1 MPTDPHSNADT
12 TRRQILAAMGGTVAV
27 GVAGCSNG
35 DGEEPEGTENGN
47 GTNDELPPPGNTVP
61 TGDFTASVGANP
73 GTLDPTIIND
83 ATSASTVGSRCYE
96 SLVTA
101 TFDLSEFRGQLAT
114 EFERLDETTFRFQ
127 LREGVQFHNGDE
139 FTTEDVE
146 FSINRTRDTIN
157 DADVSWIDT
166 VEVLGDFEIEIVAG
180 SPHAPALTDLSAV
193 PILPSGVDS
202 ISESPGDDGDHDF
215 QSETLGTG
223 PYTIEEFQAEDR
235 LVLSAFE
242 DYWYDGDDYP
252 GTSPWET
259 ITFRVV
265 PEQVSQEEAMKA
277 GELDMIDNP
286 APFDLGQ
293 WEGATGTVVQDVS
306 VGFDFVTYPVTQEP
320 YTNSDFR
327 RGITRLI
334 PREDVIQA
342 IFGGN
347 ATPLAG
353 PISPGLGAYFDADE
367 ERQLRDEL
375 VGEDVEAAEELLDSA
390 FEEEDIDKPFEVSL
404 ITNVNRTR
412 ERWMEVVQQ
421 RLDDTEYFDA
431 ELDVRSFG
439 DLVNFITK
447 RDGAAQ
453 STDIVGIGWTGGSD
467 PNGHVE
473 QLLDSSQHVPD
484 GFNWNL
490 YENEEVDQ
498 LIEDGQTTLDVDE
511 RRQIYSDLQQVLA
524 EESPTAFMWT
534 GDKIDV
540 VNSDSVAD
548 IRYWQ
553 PHPNSSL
560 RYDTLYAPVRGEI
573 VVPPE
578 N

>member
-1 MPTDPHSNADT
+1 MSAGPHSDADT
-12 TRRQILAAMGGTVAV
+12 TRRQILAAMSGTVAV

-35 DGEEPEGTENGN
+35 DEEAPEETENSN
-47 GTNDELPPPGNTVP
+47 GTNDENPPPGNTVP

-73 GTLDPTIIND
+73 GTLDPTIIAD

-114 EFERLDETTFRFQ
+114 EFERLSETTFRFQ

-139 FTTEDVE
+139 FTAEDIE
-146 FSINRTRDTIN
+146 FSINRTSGTTN
-157 DADVSWIDT
+157 DADVSWIES
-166 VEVLGDFEIEIVAG
+166 VEMLGDFEIEVVAG

-202 ISESPGDDGDHDF
+202 ISENPGNDDHDF

-265 PEQVSQEEAMKA
+265 PEQVSQEEAMQA

-286 APFDLGQ
+286 APFDLQQ

-306 VGFDFVTYPVTQEP
+306 VGFDFVTYPVNQEP
-320 YTNSDFR
+320 YTNPDFR

-334 PREDVIQA
+334 PREDVVQA

-367 ERQLRDEL
+367 EQRLRDEL

-431 ELDVRSFG
+431 ELDVRSFD
-439 DLVNFITK
+439 DLVPFIL
-447 RDGAAQ
+447 DPEGAAQ
-453 STDIVGIGWTGGSD
+453 TTDIVGIGWTGGSD

-490 YENEEVDQ
+490 YENEEVDR
-498 LIEDGQTTLDVDE
+498 LIEDGQTTLDMDE
-511 RRQIYSDLQQVLA
+511 RRQIYSDLQEVLA
-524 EESPTAFMWT
+524 EESPNAFMWT
-534 GDKIDV
+534 GDKIDI
-540 VNSDSVAD
+540 VNSNSVAD
-548 IRYWQ
+548 IGYWQ

>member
-1 MPTDPHSNADT
+1 
-12 TRRQILAAMGGTVAV
+12 MGGTVAV

-320 YTNSDFR
+320 YTNPDFR

-353 PISPGLGAYFDADE
+353 PISPGLGAYFDAE
-367 ERQLRDEL
+367 EEQRLRDEL

-431 ELDVRSFG
+431 ELDVRSFD
-439 DLVNFITK
+439 DLVPFLL
-447 RDGAAQ
+447 DPEGAAQ

>member
-1 MPTDPHSNADT
+1 MSAGPHSDADT
-12 TRRQILAAMGGTVAV
+12 TRRQILAAMSGTVAV
-27 GVAGCSNG
+27 GVAGCSDG
-35 DGEEPEGTENGN
+35 DEEAPEETENGN
-47 GTNDELPPPGNTVP
+47 GTNDENPPPGNTVP

-73 GTLDPTIIND
+73 GTLDPTIIAD

-114 EFERLDETTFRFQ
+114 EFERLSETTFRFQ

-139 FTTEDVE
+139 FTAEDVE
-146 FSINRTRDTIN
+146 FSINRTSGTTN
-157 DADVSWIDT
+157 DADVSWIES
-166 VEVLGDFEIEIVAG
+166 VEMLGDFEIEVVAE

-202 ISESPGDDGDHDF
+202 ISENPGNDDHDF

-265 PEQVSQEEAMKA
+265 PEQVSQEEAMQA

-286 APFDLGQ
+286 APFDLQQ

-306 VGFDFVTYPVTQEP
+306 VGFDFVTYPVNQEP
-320 YTNSDFR
+320 YTNPDFR

-367 ERQLRDEL
+367 EQRLRDEL

-431 ELDVRSFG
+431 ELDVRSFD
-439 DLVNFITK
+439 DLVPFIL
-447 RDGAAQ
+447 DPEGAAE
-453 STDIVGIGWTGGSD
+453 STDVVGIGWTGGSD

-511 RRQIYSDLQQVLA
+511 RRQIYSDLQEVLA
-524 EESPTAFMWT
+524 EESPNAFMWT
-534 GDKIDV
+534 GDKIDI
-540 VNSDSVAD
+540 VNSNSVAD
-548 IRYWQ
+548 IGYWQ

>member
-1 MPTDPHSNADT
+1 MSTDPHSNADT
-12 TRRQILAAMGGTVAV
+12 TRRQILAAMGGTVAA

-35 DGEEPEGTENGN
+35 DEEEPEETENGN
-47 GTNDELPPPGNTVP
+47 GTNDENPPPGNTVP

-73 GTLDPTIIND
+73 GTLDPTIIAD

-114 EFERLDETTFRFQ
+114 EFERLSETTFRFQ

-139 FTTEDVE
+139 FTAEDVE
-146 FSINRTRDTIN
+146 FSINRTSGTTN

-166 VEVLGDFEIEIVAG
+166 VEVLGDYEVEIVAG

-193 PILPSGVDS
+193 PILPSGADG
-202 ISESPGDDGDHDF
+202 ISETPGEDNHNF

-306 VGFDFVTYPVTQEP
+306 VGFDFITYPVNQEP

-353 PISPGLGAYFDADE
+353 PISPGLGAYFDAE
-367 ERQLRDEL
+367 EEQRLRDEL

-412 ERWMEVVQQ
+412 ER
-421 RLDDTEYFDA
+421 
-431 ELDVRSFG
+431 
-439 DLVNFITK
+439 
-447 RDGAAQ
+447 
-453 STDIVGIGWTGGSD
+453 
-467 PNGHVE
+467 
-473 QLLDSSQHVPD
+473 
-484 GFNWNL
+484 
-490 YENEEVDQ
+490 
-498 LIEDGQTTLDVDE
+498 
-511 RRQIYSDLQQVLA
+511 
-524 EESPTAFMWT
+524 
-534 GDKIDV
+534 
-540 VNSDSVAD
+540 
-548 IRYWQ
+548 
-553 PHPNSSL
+553 
-560 RYDTLYAPVRGEI
+560 
-573 VVPPE
+573 
-578 N
+578 